1 MTNFAPMPLFSGDAM
16 RTEIIRLRYGNTNT
30 FYISGSQGGL
40 LIDTDYAG
48 TLQAFFRA
56 VKTAGIDIKNI
67 SYVLATH
74 YHPDH
79 IGIISELQKLGIQL
93 LIIDV
98 QKDFVHFAD
107 HIFAREKH
115 LHYEPISEKKAKFIS
130 CSQSREF
137 LESLGIRGEIIHT
150 PSHSPDSI
158 SIILDSGECFTGDL
172 EPIEYLEAYEEN
184 PPLKMDWE
192 RIMCNHPKK
201 IFYAHVREK
210 EL

>member
-1 MTNFAPMPLFSGDAM
+1 M

-30 FYISGSQGGL
+30 FYLSGSRGGL

-56 VKTAGIDIKNI
+56 VKTAGIDIKSI

-93 LIIDV
+93 LITDV
-98 QKDFVHFAD
+98 QKDFIHFSD

-115 LHYEPISEKKAKFIS
+115 LHYEPISEKKAKIIR
-130 CSQSREF
+130 CEESRDF
-137 LESLGIRGEIIHT
+137 LESLGICGEIIHT

-158 SIILDSGECFTGDL
+158 SVILDSGECFAGDL
-172 EPIEYLEAYEEN
+172 EPLEYLEAYGEN
-184 PPLKMDWE
+184 LPLKMDWN
-192 RIMCNHPKK
+192 RIMCYHPKK
-201 IFYAHVREK
+201 IFYAHAPEK